1 MKFNIKFS
9 PPDIQEEDIKAVEEV
24 LRSGWITTG
33 PKVKLFEQE
42 ISKFCNTNKTVA
54 LSSATACLE
63 LTLRLLGIGPG
74 DEVITSAYTYT
85 ATCSVI
91 CHVGATPVLI
101 DVAPGSFEMDY
112 EKVADAITERTKA
125 IIPVDLFGIMCDYNK
140 IFSVINNKK
149 SIFAPKNKLQENI
162 GRICVIADAAHSF
175 GAEKNNKKSG
185 SVADFTCFSFHAVKN
200 LTTGEGGA
208 VTWNNINNTKN
219 EDIYNM
225 FMLLSLHG
233 QNKDALSKLNLNN
246 WEYDIILPGYKFNM
260 TDISAA
266 LGISQLKRYNQILT
280 KRREIVDLYNKNLNK
295 SVFSK
300 VNHISNNNLSSC
312 HLYPVR
318 ILGKT
323 EEERNKIITKLYQAG
338 INSNVHYKPLPM
350 LSAYK
355 KLGFK
360 ISSFSNSYNMYQ
372 NEITL
377 PLHTLLTY
385 EEINYITK
393 TLKNLV

>member
-9 PPDIQEEDIKAVEEV
+9 PPDIQEDDIKAVEEV

>member
-9 PPDIQEEDIKAVEEV
+9 PPDIQEDDIKAVEEV

-91 CHVGATPVLI
+91 CHVGAKPVLI

-185 SVADFTCFSFHAVKN
+185 SLADFTCFSFHAVKN

-266 LGISQLKRYNQILT
+266 LGISQLRRYNQILT

-300 VNHISNNNLSSC
+300 VNHISNNNLSSF